1 MGGGDPRAMP
11 QRSRTH
17 TRCSLLLSFVAFIGS
32 GSSRLGGD
40 SDASL
45 WSVGPRLVA
54 ACGIAGYDSGECV
67 DYDPEF
73 YEPRLSFCKG
83 SVKYRAC
90 LPKANDNFPN
100 HSISMKDDWVRDTFD
115 EIVAERIAA
124 EQNTNYLQNQVNEY
138 GDPGVV
144 VQRFSD
150 PNVSGAFGGLSA
162 CLCHCYFVVRLRLAF
177 NDCHIFCS
185 VTRAC
190 LKGYYENCKDALQAY
205 MCFMNFPRCD
215 EQVRVA

>member
-1 MGGGDPRAMP
+1 MR
-11 QRSRTH
+11 RRTRTR
-17 TRCSLLLSFVAFIGS
+17 TRCSLLLSFVALLGS
-32 GSSRLGGD
+32 GSSRWGND
-40 SDASL
+40 SRGNV
-45 WSVGPRLVA
+45 WGVGPRLGD

-67 DYDPEF
+67 DYNPEF

-150 PNVSGAFGGLSA
+150 PNVGGALACSCCLPDLLSSCSRSQ
-162 CLCHCYFVVRLRLAF
+162 CLDIFVVCFSGLRGNLLPPFLLHARV
-177 NDCHIFCS
+177 S
-185 VTRAC
+185 RGTSKTARMR
-190 LKGYYENCKDALQAY
+190 CKRT
-205 MCFMNFPRCD
+205 C
-215 EQVRVA
+215 VS